1 MYPDSGSPTGKFA
14 EVLRTFRFSDADRDA
29 FLLEATAALAL
40 NAAPHA
46 IDMLRGD
53 IARKFSHVSPIV
65 R

>member
-14 EVLRTFRFSDADRDA
+14 EVLRAFRFSDTDRDA
-29 FLLEATAALAL
+29 FATLAL

-46 IDMLRGD
+46 IDMLRGH
-53 IARKFSHVSPIV
+53 IARKFSHVGPIV